1 MQYVMRYVVLCTVS
15 AYDIKIKIYFIHF
28 AKIFLLCYH
37 TDKILKYLK
46 KNISNQMS
54 NLKVDIFED
63 IKVSCRTILKET
75 NLWDSDLIFWY
86 LFCTFTNYKRNR
98 QNIKIKTPSVPV
110 STRKDVFLT
119 ILNMK

>member
-37 TDKILKYLK
+37 TDKIWKDL
-46 KNISNQMS
+46 KNISNQIC
-54 NLKVDIFED
+54 NLKVNIFED

-75 NLWDSDLIFWY
+75 NLWDSDLIIWY
-86 LFCTFTNYKRNR
+86 LFSTFTNYKRNR
-98 QNIKIKTPSVPV
+98 QNIKIKTPKVPV
-110 STRKDVFLT
+110 STRKDVFYQY
-119 ILNMK
+119 

>member
-1 MQYVMRYVVLCTVS
+1 
-15 AYDIKIKIYFIHF
+15 
-28 AKIFLLCYH
+28 
-37 TDKILKYLK
+37 
-46 KNISNQMS
+46 MS

-98 QNIKIKTPSVPV
+98 QNIKIKTPKVPV
-110 STRKDVFLT
+110 STRTDVFNNTKYEVNESKHYSFLDN
-119 ILNMK
+119 L